1 MLTVNCIARYSIM
14 ITLYSAALI
23 KHRADAVYRAK
34 PSDPLP
40 QAKVA
45 QAILITVLPAAPYGR
60 NSCLRPACPSAHQS
74 GIADILDVLAQHL
87 VLLIQRTATVSQ

>member
-23 KHRADAVYRAK
+23 KHMADAVYRAK

-45 QAILITVLPAAPYGR
+45 QAILITVLPAAP
-60 NSCLRPACPSAHQS
+60 
-74 GIADILDVLAQHL
+74 
-87 VLLIQRTATVSQ
+87 